1 MATPQGRRPGNLPP
15 ATRGGFGLII
25 TRTPLRISLGGGG
38 TDLPSYY
45 SEREGFLIAGAIDKY
60 VFIGINR
67 TFTEDYTIKY
77 SAMERVSQ
85 IADIQHPIVR
95 EVLAHQQ
102 IPPAVEI
109 VSLADIPAGT
119 GLGSSGTFT
128 VGLLRAIYALKREH
142 VSAADVAEE
151 ACHIEIDVLNQP
163 VGKQDQYIASFGG
176 LTCFE
181 FRRDGTVESSPLMIA
196 DDTLHDLEENLM
208 MFFTGYSREAGSVL
222 SDQKRR
228 SEAHDEEMFNNLDTV
243 KELGRS
249 VKKALE
255 GGDTRGFGELM
266 HEHWLN
272 KRARSKEISNNQI
285 DQWYDVGIKNG
296 AIGGKLVG
304 AGAGGFLLF
313 YAEDRLALRRAM
325 ADANLPEVRF
335 TFDHEGSKLIVRA

>member
-1 MATPQGRRPGNLPP
+1 M
-15 ATRGGFGLII
+15 II

-45 SEREGFLIAGAIDKY
+45 SEREGFVIAGAIDKY
-60 VFIGINR
+60 VFIGINK

-77 SAMERVSQ
+77 SAMERVNR

-95 EVLAHQQ
+95 EVLTHQQ
-102 IPPAVEI
+102 VPPAVEI

-128 VGLLRAIYALKREH
+128 VGLLRAIYALKRKH
-142 VSAADVAEE
+142 VSAADVAEQ
-151 ACHIEIDVLNQP
+151 ACHIEIDVLDHS

-181 FRRDGTVESSPLMIA
+181 FRRDGTVEASPLNVG

-228 SEAHDEEMFNNLDTV
+228 SEARDEQMLQNLDTV
-243 KELGRS
+243 KDLGLS

-255 GGDTRGFGELM
+255 SGDTRRFGEVM

-272 KRARSKEISNNQI
+272 KRARSKEISNSQI
-285 DQWYDVGIKNG
+285 DEWYEIGIHNG
-296 AIGGKLVG
+296 AVGGKLVG
-304 AGAGGFLLF
+304 AGAGGFLMF

-325 ADANLPEVRF
+325 AEANLPEVRF
-335 TFDHEGSKLIVRA
+335 SFDHEGSTLIVRT

>member
-1 MATPQGRRPGNLPP
+1 
-15 ATRGGFGLII
+15 LII

-45 SEREGFLIAGAIDKY
+45 TERGGFVIAGAIDKY

-77 SAMERVSQ
+77 SAMERVNS
-85 IADIQHPIVR
+85 ITEIQHPIVR

-102 IPPAVEI
+102 VPPAVEI

-128 VGLLRAIYALKREH
+128 VGLLRAIYALKRKH
-142 VSAADVAEE
+142 VSAGEVAEE
-151 ACHIEIDVLNQP
+151 ASHIEIDVLNQP

-176 LTCFE
+176 LTSFE
-181 FRRDGTVESSPLMIA
+181 FRPDGTVEASPLLLA
-196 DDTLHDLEENLM
+196 DDTLHDLEENLI

-228 SEAHDEEMFNNLDTV
+228 SEARDEEMLSNLDTV
-243 KELGRS
+243 KSLGLS

-255 GGDTRGFGELM
+255 NGDTRGFGELM

-272 KRARSKEISNNQI
+272 KRARSKEISNSQI
-285 DQWYDVGIKNG
+285 DNWYELGIKNG
-296 AIGGKLVG
+296 AVGGKLVG

-325 ADANLPEVRF
+325 ADERLAEVRF
-335 TFDHEGSKLIVRA
+335 SFDHEGSKLIVRA

>member
-1 MATPQGRRPGNLPP
+1 M
-15 ATRGGFGLII
+15 II

-45 SEREGFLIAGAIDKY
+45 TEREGFVLAAAIDKY
-60 VFIGINR
+60 VYIGINR
-67 TFTEDYTIKY
+67 TFAEDYRIKY
-77 SAMERVSQ
+77 SSLEQVKS
-85 IADIQHPIVR
+85 IPEIQHPIVR
-95 EVLAHQQ
+95 EVLAKQQ
-102 IPPAVEI
+102 VPPAVEI

-151 ACHIEIDVLNQP
+151 ACHIEIVVLNQP

-176 LTCFE
+176 LTCFD
-181 FRRDGTVESSPLMIA
+181 FHRDGTVEASPLLIA
-196 DDTLHDLEENLM
+196 DDTLYDLEENLV

-228 SEAHDEEMFNNLDTV
+228 SEARDEEMLTNLDTV
-243 KELGRS
+243 KALGLS

-255 GGDTRGFGELM
+255 SGDTRRFGEVM

-272 KRARSKEISNNQI
+272 KRARSNEISNSQI
-285 DQWYDVGIKNG
+285 DDWYDLGVNNG
-296 AIGGKLVG
+296 AVGGKLVG

-325 ADANLPEVRF
+325 AKAELPEVRF
-335 TFDHEGSKLIVRA
+335 SFDHEGSKLIARA